1 MNVTRAPAVDGD
13 RLWRSLAELAQIGAT
28 PKGGVRRLALTEED
42 RRARETFAR
51 WAGAAGCAVAT
62 DAIGNMFARRPGR
75 DDSLAPVAAGSHLD
89 SQPTG
94 GKYDGAY
101 GVLAALEVV
110 RALNDANAETLRP
123 VEVANW
129 TNEEGARFPPAMMG
143 SAVHAGL
150 LGLDAALAQSEAGGG
165 ETVGEA
171 LAAIGRA
178 GGAAPGGRDFHAYF
192 EAHIEQGPVL
202 EAESIPIGVVT
213 GIQGIRWLDCEIPG
227 AESHA
232 GTTPMEARK
241 DALAGA
247 ARIVAAAERI
257 ARARGPD
264 GRATVG
270 EFRVFPNSR
279 NTVPGRAALGID
291 LRHPDDAM
299 LDAMAAELE
308 AEVAALR
315 RDRGL
320 CARMTEIWRSPPI
333 AFDADCMDAVRRA
346 AASLGAASRRI
357 VSGAGHDAGCLAR
370 VCPAAMI
377 FVPCLGGVSHNEA
390 ESMAADHAAL
400 GAGVLLR
407 AVVEKAN
414 EPPR

>member
-1 MNVTRAPAVDGD
+1 MNAPRAPAIDGD
-13 RLWRSLAELAQIGAT
+13 RLWRSLAELARIGAT
-28 PKGGVRRLALTEED
+28 PKGGVRRLALTGDD

-51 WAGAAGCAVAT
+51 WAGAAGCAVSV
-62 DAIGNMFARRPGR
+62 DAIGNMFARRSGR
-75 DDSLAPVAAGSHLD
+75 DDSLAPVVAGSHLD

-94 GKYDGAY
+94 GKYDGSY

-110 RALNDANAETLRP
+110 RALNDSGAETLRP

-150 LGLDAALAQSEAGGG
+150 LGLEAALAQPEAGGG

-171 LAAIGRA
+171 LAAIGGA
-178 GGAAPGGRDFHAYF
+178 GGAAPGGRDFHACF

-202 EAESIPIGVVT
+202 ETEGVSIGIVT
-213 GIQGIRWLDCEIPG
+213 GIQGILWFDCEILG

-232 GTTPMEARK
+232 GTTPMEARR

-270 EFRVFPNSR
+270 EFRAFPNSR
-279 NTVPGRAALGID
+279 NTVPGRVALGVD
-291 LRHPDDAM
+291 LRHPDAAA
-299 LDAMAAELE
+299 LDAMAVELE
-308 AEVAALR
+308 AALAALR
-315 RDRGL
+315 RKRSL
-320 CARMTEIWRSPPI
+320 EARMTEIWRSPPI
-333 AFDADCMDAVRRA
+333 AFDAGCMDAVRRA
-346 AASLGAASRRI
+346 ADSLGAASRRI
-357 VSGAGHDAGCLAR
+357 VSGAGHDAGSLAR
-370 VCPAAMI
+370 VCPVGMI
-377 FVPCLGGVSHNEA
+377 FVPCRGGVSHNEA
-390 ESMAADHAAL
+390 ESMTADHAAL
-400 GAGVLLR
+400 GAEVLLR
-407 AVVEKAN
+407 AIVEKAN
-414 EPPR
+414 EPPQ